1 MASSS
6 CSPSCFS
13 TASWASRLARK
24 VSLSVSTWVVRTG
37 TRSGLLVVV
46 GAVVVG
52 VLGPQDV
59 LLDLASRGLGQLVG
73 EDDRLGHLV
82 PVQGALQRGDQ
93 LGRVD
98 RLAGL
103 GYHDGG
109 DRLAP
114 VLVRQA
120 DDHDLGHP

>member
-6 CSPSCFS
+6 CSSSCFS

-46 GAVVVG
+46 G

-59 LLDLASRGLGQLVG
+59 LLDLAGRGLGQRRG

-82 PVQGALQRGDQ
+82 PVQRALERGDQ
-93 LGRVD
+93 LARVD
-98 RLAGL
+98 RLARPGH
-103 GYHDGG
+103 HDGG
-109 DRLAP
+109 DRLAA
-114 VLVRQA
+114 VLVAQS
-120 DDHDLGHP
+120 D

>member
-1 MASSS
+1 MASAICSSS
-6 CSPSCFS
+6 CSS

-24 VSLSVSTWVVRTG
+24 VSPSRSTWDVRTG
-37 TRSGLLVVV
+37 TRSGLL
-46 GAVVVG
+46 VVVG

-59 LLDLASRGLGQLVG
+59 LLDLAGRGLGQLIG

-82 PVQGALQRGDQ
+82 PVQRALERGDQ
-93 LGRVD
+93 LARVD
-98 RLAGL
+98 ALARL
-103 GYHDGG
+103 GYHDRG

-120 DDHDLGHP
+120 DHDRLGHPG